1 MEKNE
6 IGFLVLLERCLGVE
20 SQKVN
25 KNHRLRIQDELL
37 LNVCGGG
44 VGLLKYLNKIPP
56 LA

>member
-37 LNVCGGG
+37 LNVCVGGG
-44 VGLLKYLNKIPP
+44 EGLVY
-56 LA
+56 